1 MRIVRHGTANG
12 TGTVEEST
20 EVQDLKKD
28 HRGLRRRPL
37 YTPLAIVIGSV
48 LVVMLV
54 VAWLIVSW
62 GSMTVVLVRHA
73 ERLSEE
79 RDPGLSEIGIAHA
92 ERLAE
97 ILERAGIEA
106 IYVSEARRTRETA
119 APVAARTG
127 VEPRVIDAERHQ
139 RLLRRLKWRHRSEVV
154 LVVGH
159 SNTVPLI
166 AAGLG
171 AGIGVVDAEDYSGLW
186 IISYSRLRGTRLLML
201 RY

>member
-1 MRIVRHGTANG
+1 M
-12 TGTVEEST
+12 
-20 EVQDLKKD
+20 KKD

-37 YTPLAIVIGSV
+37 YTPVAIVIASTLAV
-48 LVVMLV
+48 ALVI
-54 VAWLIVSW
+54 AWLVASW
-62 GSMTVVLVRHA
+62 GSTTVLLVRHA
-73 ERLSEE
+73 ERLPDD

-92 ERLAE
+92 ERLAD
-97 ILERAGIEA
+97 ILERAGISA

-127 VEPRVIDAERHQ
+127 VEPRVIEADRYK
-139 RLLRRLKWRHRSEVV
+139 RLLRRLRWWHRSEVV

-159 SNTVPLI
+159 GNTVPLI

-171 AGIGVVDAEDYSGLW
+171 AEIGVIDAEDSSGLW